1 MSPKNIPLTKI
12 AAYQGD
18 SETGH
23 FGKRFNQATYDK
35 AERLRK
41 NREQGITRA
50 TDKLTK
56 EDIINR
62 AVEKYVPEELKFTPE
77 ERLLKRLN
85 GLSEAHV
92 LTLMGLFEDLN
103 KDNQNKMIETVE
115 TSEGINQILNFVLEN
130 RGN

>member
-1 MSPKNIPLTKI
+1 LTKI
-12 AAYQGD
+12 ASYQGD
-18 SETGH
+18 SETGY
-23 FGKRFNQATYDK
+23 FGKRFNQHTYDK

-41 NREQGITRA
+41 NRETGITRA

-62 AVEKYVPEELKFTPE
+62 VVEKYVPEEIKFTPE

-92 LTLMGLFEDLN
+92 LTLLGLFEDLN

-115 TSEGINQILNFVLEN
+115 THEGINQILNFVLEN
-130 RGN
+130 RGK